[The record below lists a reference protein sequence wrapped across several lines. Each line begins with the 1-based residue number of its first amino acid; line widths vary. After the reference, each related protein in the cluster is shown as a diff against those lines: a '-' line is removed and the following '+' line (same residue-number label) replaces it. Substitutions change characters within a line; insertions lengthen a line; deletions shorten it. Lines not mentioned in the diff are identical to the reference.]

1 MELAGSIET
10 GDRHVHIHEFPT
22 SRTVEPNFFVVATK
36 SNEDKAPLSL
46 TPISQPRVK
55 WSVSRVVHPL
65 QE

>member
-1 MELAGSIET
+1 MELADSIET

-22 SRTVEPNFFVVATK
+22 SRTQLFRRRDQEQRRQGAAIV
-36 SNEDKAPLSL
+36 
-46 TPISQPRVK
+46 TPISQPRLK